1 MKKLPRFLTTLL
13 AAMLILLTACG
24 PAATTAAPTAAPT
37 TAVEPTEAPAPTEAP
52 TTAADKVKVV
62 WWHIS
67 TDDKAKAYWQSLADA
82 YMADHPNVAIEIT
95 VLDNEQFKQ
104 KLATVMQSGEPP
116 DLFQSWG
123 GGVMNAYA
131 EGGLLKDITSDIEGE
146 WKDSFAPGPLAVY
159 SYNGKQYGV
168 PWDMGMVGF
177 WYNKALFAQ
186 AGIDAPPKTWSELLD
201 AVKKL
206 KAAGITPIA
215 LGGKDKWPGHFWW
228 VYLAVRL
235 GGQPAFDKAYSRSG
249 SFADETFVKAGEKL
263 KELIDLEPFEDG
275 FLGLGY
281 NDQAA
286 LMGNGKA
293 ALELMGQ
300 WAPGAE
306 AGNSENKTGIGEDL
320 GFFPFPTVEGGVG
333 ESSDAMG
340 GGNGIAVGK
349 NAPPE
354 AVDFLHYLTTADH
367 QRAMAEQGLAVPVV
381 KGAEDGI
388 KDPMLKEVQSTL
400 GQAKYFQLYYDQ
412 YLPPAVGDAVK
423 DATEGLFAGTL
434 SPEEAAQMI
443 EDSASAE
450 LK

>member
-1 MKKLPRFLTTLL
+1 MKVLHRLISLTCLCMLVL
-13 AAMLILLTACG
+13 AACG
-24 PAATTAAPTAAPT
+24 PAATTVAPTEAPAPT
-37 TAVEPTEAPAPTEAP
+37 TAVEPTEEAPAPTTAP
-52 TTAADKVKVV
+52 NKVKIT
-62 WWHIS
+62 WWHIT
-67 TDDKAKAYWQSLADA
+67 TDDKGKAYWQSVADA

-95 VLDNEQFKQ
+95 VMDNEQFKQ

-186 AGIDAPPKTWSELLD
+186 AGIDAPPQTWSELLD

-206 KAAGITPIA
+206 KAAGIIPIA

-235 GGQPAFDKAYSRSG
+235 GGQPAFDAAYSRSG

-300 WAPGAE
+300 WAPGAQ
-306 AGNSENKTGIGEDL
+306 AGNAEDKIGIGEDL
-320 GFFPFPTVEGGVG
+320 GFFPFPKVEGGVG
-333 ESSDAMG
+333 EASDAMG

-349 NAPPE
+349 NAAPE
-354 AVDFLHYLTTADH
+354 AVDFLRYLTTSDH

-388 KDPMLKEVQSTL
+388 KDPLLKEVQATL
-400 GQAKYFQLYYDQ
+400 GKAKYFQLYYDQ

-443 EDSASAE
+443 EDSASTE
-450 LK
+450 LSSN